1 MLDKNLNQ
9 IFIPYWTLNQNL
21 VKALMGIY
29 ELHIS
34 LIFLRN
40 VQQNKQT
47 LWVILERFWQKT
59 NLKSFILSVYNEVK
73 TKYLSM

>member
-29 ELHIS
+29 ELHLS

-40 VQQNKQT
+40 LQQNKQT

-73 TKYLSM
+73 TKYLAM

>member
-21 VKALMGIY
+21 VKALIGIY
-29 ELHIS
+29 ELHLS

-40 VQQNKQT
+40 LQQNKQT
-47 LWVILERFWQKT
+47 LWVISERFWQKT

-73 TKYLSM
+73 TKYLAM

>member
-1 MLDKNLNQ
+1 MPDKNLNQ
-9 IFIPYWTLNQNL
+9 IFIPHWTLNQNL

-34 LIFLRN
+34 LTFLRN
-40 VQQNKQT
+40 LQQNKQT

-59 NLKSFILSVYNEVK
+59 NLKSFILSV
-73 TKYLSM
+73 

>member
-1 MLDKNLNQ
+1 MPDKNLNQ
-9 IFIPYWTLNQNL
+9 IFIAYWTLNQNL
-21 VKALMGIY
+21 VKTLMGIY

-40 VQQNKQT
+40 LQQNKQT

-73 TKYLSM
+73 TKYLAM